1 VVRPAGPDDC
11 AAIAAIYTRGI
22 EGRTATFE
30 VRPKSADDIRPWLED
45 PDRFPVLVAEEDG
58 AVLGWARVSPYSAV
72 PAYRGVGELQIYVDP
87 EARGR
92 GVGTDLTE
100 AAFRAA
106 EQAGYWKVL
115 GKLFPENQPSRALLS
130 RCGFRDV
137 GLHHRHGRLDGE
149 WRDVLV
155 VERLLGE
162 AASGYPD

>member
-1 VVRPAGPDDC
+1 MVRPAGPDDC

-30 VRPKSADDIRPWLED
+30 VRSKTADDVRPWLED
-45 PDRFPVLVAEEDG
+45 ADRIPVLVAEEDG
-58 AVLGWARVSPYSAV
+58 TVLGWARVIAYSAV

-87 EARGR
+87 AARGR
-92 GVGTDLTE
+92 GVGTALME
-100 AAFRAA
+100 ATFAVA
-106 EQAGYWKVL
+106 EEGGYWKLL
-115 GKLFPENQPSRALLS
+115 GKLFPENEPSLALLR

-162 AASGYPD
+162 AAAT

>member
-1 VVRPAGPDDC
+1 VIRPARFEDC
-11 AAIAAIYTRGI
+11 APIAAIYTRGI

-30 VRPKSADDIRPWLED
+30 VRPKGADDIRPWLEEA
-45 PDRFPVLVAEEDG
+45 DRFPVLVADDDG

-72 PAYRGVGELQIYVDP
+72 PAYSGVGELQVYVDP
-87 EARGR
+87 AARGR
-92 GVGTDLTE
+92 GIGTALMQAT
-100 AAFRAA
+100 FGTA
-106 EQAGYWKVL
+106 EEAGYWKLV
-115 GKLFPENQPSRALLS
+115 GKLFADNEPSRALLA

-162 AASGYPD
+162 AAER